1 MMTLTTTQQE
11 TFAQADDFH
20 IAPYRADGTTPG
32 TLTWIWSVVVDGDLY
47 MRAWNGQ
54 QSRWYNAAKN
64 QGAGKIMIAGNE
76 YTVAFELVPVTGHEA
91 LQYEI
96 DAAYRKK
103 YAGSQYMPPMIAD
116 GPRNATVRVILK

>member
-47 MRAWNGQ
+47 VRAWNGQ
-54 QSRWYNAAKN
+54 QSRWYNAAKK
-64 QGAGKIMIAGNE
+64 QGAGKIMIDGNE
-76 YTVAFELVPVTGHEA
+76 YTVTFELVPVAGHEA
-91 LQYEI
+91 LQDEI

>member
-1 MMTLTTTQQE
+1 MTLTTTQQE

-47 MRAWNGQ
+47 VRAWNGQ